1 MQQEQEQMKI
11 QNQRIKEICGQ
22 NLTLIRARVEQ
33 IFGWR
38 LDIEDFEKCTIRAK
52 SGQEISFQEY
62 QKELRVVGANCLH
75 QGVQGQVPEIVAKA
89 FLGI

>member
-38 LDIEDFEKCTIRAK
+38 LDIEDFEKCTIRTK
-52 SGQEISFQEY
+52 SGHEINFQEY

-89 FLGI
+89 FLGV